1 MTTPCHHPRRR
12 LFLASLAL
20 LGLLAGCQ
28 NLGGLHR
35 NVPIA
40 GMVSTPDPDAP
51 LGVDVQNRKGTVRV
65 VVDPRVRQ
73 PHVRAIRVA
82 PADERTR
89 RGKRAAPSPGPVDT
103 VAAAQLLTV
112 DGRAVLRVLADQPF
126 EDYADWAT
134 QIEIRLPRCQGVR
147 VRNTDGPVELVN
159 VEGAIDVDNGAGN
172 GPGGH
177 ITLRT
182 DRPISD
188 PVLLATPRG
197 DIRAVFGHGSAL
209 AIDAQTQ
216 YGSVNV
222 DARRQ
227 AIDHALAQRL
237 RWQGQVNQGTA
248 PAHLTTGNGLIWID
262 FASPPRRRR

>member
-1 MTTPCHHPRRR
+1 MPTRAPR
-12 LFLASLAL
+12 LAL
-20 LGLLAGCQ
+20 LLTTLATLALLSGCQ

-40 GMVSTPDPDAP
+40 GLVAGIDPAAP
-51 LGVDVQNRKGTVRV
+51 LAVDVQNRKGTVRV
-65 VVDPRVRQ
+65 VAEPRLKQ
-73 PHVRAIRVA
+73 PRVRAIRVA

-89 RGKRAAPSPGPVDT
+89 RDKRAAPAPGPVDS
-103 VAAAQLLTV
+103 VAAAQIITV
-112 DGRAVLRVLADQPF
+112 DGRSVLRVLADQPF
-126 EDYADWAT
+126 ENYADWAT
-134 QIEIRLPRCQGVR
+134 QIEIRVPRCSGVR

-182 DRPISD
+182 DRPLSD
-188 PVLLATPRG
+188 PVLLVTPRG
-197 DIRAVFGHGSAL
+197 DIRAVLGHASAL

-227 AIDHALAQRL
+227 TVDDALAQRL
-237 RWQGQVNQGTA
+237 RWQGRVNHGDA
-248 PAHLTTGNGLIWID
+248 PARLSTGNGSIWID
-262 FASPPRRRR
+262 FANPPRRRR

>member
-1 MTTPCHHPRRR
+1 MSTRPA
-12 LFLASLAL
+12 LLAL
-20 LGLLAGCQ
+20 LLTPLALLAGCQ

-40 GMVSTPDPDAP
+40 GLVSAVDPASP
-51 LGVDVQNRKGTVRV
+51 LAVDVQNRKGTVRV
-65 VVDPRVRQ
+65 LAEPRLRQ
-73 PHVRAIRVA
+73 PQVRAIRIA

-89 RGKRAAPSPGPVDT
+89 RDKRAAPAPGPVDT
-103 VAAAQLLTV
+103 VAAAQLITV

-126 EDYADWAT
+126 ENYADWAT
-134 QIEIRLPRCQGVR
+134 QIEIRVPRCNGVR

-172 GPGGH
+172 GSGGH

-182 DRPISD
+182 DRPLSD

-209 AIDAQTQ
+209 AVDAQTQ

-227 AIDHALAQRL
+227 TVDGALARRL
-237 RWQGQVNQGTA
+237 RWQGTVNQGSA
-248 PAHLTTGNGLIWID
+248 PARLSTGNGSIWID